1 MYLMPD
7 PHQRYTGYIK
17 DNHPERQ
24 GDKMMAPS
32 FPPSILV
39 GSMKRTSKKMGGSS
53 NGESNHNP
61 RSGFW
66 HEFLLSWKWLN
77 ILAVPAALVFVAIM
91 LIVEVVSG
99 NLVTGVV
106 LGLATLA
113 VVEVACTIMALSVQI
128 MFSLFD
134 LIDR

>member
-1 MYLMPD
+1 
-7 PHQRYTGYIK
+7 
-17 DNHPERQ
+17 
-24 GDKMMAPS
+24 MMTPS
-32 FPPSILV
+32 FPASILA

-61 RSGFW
+61 RGGFW
-66 HEFLLSWKWLN
+66 YEFTQAWKWLN

>member
-1 MYLMPD
+1 
-7 PHQRYTGYIK
+7 
-17 DNHPERQ
+17 
-24 GDKMMAPS
+24 MMTPS
-32 FPPSILV
+32 FPASILA
-39 GSMKRTSKKMGGSS
+39 GSMKRTSKKMGGNS